1 MEDLR
6 AAGRGE
12 GGRSG
17 RATEILRGN
26 EHARRGGGEHERR
39 GKEKVRLEL
48 LG

>member
-6 AAGRGE
+6 AAGRRE

-26 EHARRGGGEHERR
+26 EHARWGGGEHERR
-39 GKEKVRLEL
+39 GKGRL
-48 LG
+48 G

>member
-6 AAGRGE
+6 AGGRREGE
-12 GGRSG
+12 RSG

-26 EHARRGGGEHERR
+26 EHAKRRGGEHER
-39 GKEKVRLEL
+39 GEGW